1 MENKEL
7 QTVNK
12 SVVSL
17 DPEAL
22 IAKGI
27 EHGLPIETMQ
37 KLLDM
42 RTQLKAEYA
51 REEFYKSLSKFQKE
65 CPEVKKTKT
74 VLNKDRVSIR
84 YKYAPLESI
93 IEQVKEPLERNGF
106 SYTIKTKQGEGFLT
120 TICEAHHVAGHT
132 ETTEITVP
140 VARNDFMADIQQVGS
155 SMTYS
160 KRYSFCNAFGIMTGD
175 EDNDAVP
182 PSADNQKP
190 NTHFNDSQVPDPS
203 FVHPKTLNDPI
214 KEGDSIPA
222 WWWDIKKKNVK
233 LAIECLPDGFEAFK
247 ISAGN
252 WVCAKKGKQ

>member
-1 MENKEL
+1 METKEL

-65 CPEVKKTKT
+65 CPEIKKTKI
-74 VLNKDRVSIR
+74 VYNKDGKTVR

-93 IEQVKEPLERNGF
+93 IEQVKEPLEANGF
-106 SYTIKTKQGEGFLT
+106 SYTIKTKQGEGYLT
-120 TICEAHHVAGHT
+120 TICEAHHIAGHT
-132 ETTEITVP
+132 ESTEITVP
-140 VARNDFMADIQQVGS
+140 ISKDGYMADIQQVGS

-160 KRYSFCNAFGIMTGD
+160 KRYSFCNQWGIMTGD

-182 PSADNQKP
+182 APSDNKISGD
-190 NTHFNDSQVPDPS
+190 HFADSQIPDPS
-203 FVHPKTLNDPI
+203 FVHPKTLHDPI
-214 KEGDSIPA
+214 KEGDAIPA
-222 WWWDIKKKNVK
+222 WWWTVKKQNLK
-233 LAIECLPDGFEAFK
+233 LAIECLPDGCEAFK
-247 ISAGN
+247 ITTGN
-252 WVCAKKGKQ
+252 WVCVRKGS